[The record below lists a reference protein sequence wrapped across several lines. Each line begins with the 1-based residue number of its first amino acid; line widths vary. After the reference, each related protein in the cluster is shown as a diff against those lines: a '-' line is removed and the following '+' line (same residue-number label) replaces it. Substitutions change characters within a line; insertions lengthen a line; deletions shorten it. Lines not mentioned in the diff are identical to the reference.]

1 MGCINQGE
9 SPGFALT
16 SGPPRPSLPSM
27 STDNPFVVE
36 QAAPSERADF
46 YRRAYLTVAGAFAV
60 FAALLWASFALP
72 MGEAPVALH
81 YARGLS
87 ALFGSLGGWA
97 MLVMLGVFWLGTSVA
112 QSAVYAS
119 ASRPVKMAGFLGYIL
134 LQVALFIPL
143 ILMVLVKTEGRPA
156 EILAPAC
163 GVTGALILG
172 LTAAAF
178 LTRADFSFL
187 RTVLV
192 VGSFAALGVVV
203 VAAFA
208 GTGLGTW
215 FSLAMIA
222 LMATAVLY
230 QTWQV
235 RTQFAPGQ
243 HLEAGFALFAAF
255 VTLLFYVIRLFLQR
269 RN

>member
-1 MGCINQGE
+1 
-9 SPGFALT
+9 
-16 SGPPRPSLPSM
+16 M
-27 STDNPFVVE
+27 SADNPFVIEHAV
-36 QAAPSERADF
+36 PSERADF

-72 MGEAPVALH
+72 VGQAPLAVH
-81 YARGLS
+81 YAKAIGSLY
-87 ALFGSLGGWA
+87 GSLGGWA
-97 MLVMLGVFWLGTSVA
+97 TLVVLGLFWLGTSVA
-112 QSAVYAS
+112 QSAVYAA
-119 ASRPVKMAGFLGYIL
+119 ASRPAKLAGFLGYIL
-134 LQVALFIPL
+134 LQVAIFIPL
-143 ILMVLVKTEGRPA
+143 IWMVLLRTEGRPS
-156 EILAPAC
+156 EVLLPAC
-163 GVTGALILG
+163 GVTGALVLG
-172 LTAAAF
+172 LTVAAF
-178 LTRADFSFL
+178 VTRADFSFL

-235 RTQFAPGQ
+235 RTQFGAGQ

>member
-1 MGCINQGE
+1 
-9 SPGFALT
+9 
-16 SGPPRPSLPSM
+16 M
-27 STDNPFVVE
+27 STDNPFVID

-46 YRRAYLTVAGAFAV
+46 YRRAYLTVAAAFAV
-60 FAALLWASFALP
+60 FAVLLWSSFMVP
-72 MGEAPVALH
+72 VGGQPVA
-81 YARGLS
+81 
-87 ALFGSLGGWA
+87 ALYMDALVGMIRSLGGWS
-97 MLVMLGVFWLGTSVA
+97 MLIVLGLFWLGTSVA

-119 ASRPVKMAGFLGYIL
+119 ASRPVKLAGFLGYIL

-143 ILMVLVKTEGRPA
+143 IAMVLIRTEGRPG
-156 EILAPAC
+156 EILLPAC

-172 LTAAAF
+172 LTVAAF
-178 LTRADFSFL
+178 VTRADFSFL

-192 VGSFAALGVVV
+192 IGSFAALGVVV
-203 VAAFA
+203 VAAFM

-235 RTQFAPGQ
+235 RTQFGTGQ

-255 VTLLFYVIRLFLQR
+255 VTLLFFVIRLFLQR

>member
-1 MGCINQGE
+1 
-9 SPGFALT
+9 
-16 SGPPRPSLPSM
+16 M

-46 YRRAYLTVAGAFAV
+46 YRRAYLTVASAFAAFAV
-60 FAALLWASFALP
+60 LLWASFVVP
-72 MGEAPVALH
+72 VGEGPVALH
-81 YARGLS
+81 YLRALS
-87 ALFGSLGGWA
+87 GLFGSLGGWA
-97 MLVMLGVFWLGTSVA
+97 TLVVLGLFWLGTSVA
-112 QSAVYAS
+112 ESAVYAS
-119 ASRPVKMAGFLGYIL
+119 ASRGAKLAGFLGYIL
-134 LQVALFIPL
+134 LQVAIFIPL
-143 ILMVLVKTEGRPA
+143 VWMAVVKTQGNPM
-156 EILAPAC
+156 EILLPAC
-163 GVTGALILG
+163 GVTGALVLG

-178 LTRADFSFL
+178 VTRADFSFL

-192 VGSFAALGVVV
+192 IGSFAALGVVV
-203 VAAFA
+203 VAVVA
-208 GTGLGTW
+208 GSALGTW

-235 RTQFAPGQ
+235 RARFAPHQ

-255 VTLLFYVIRLFLQR
+255 VTLLFYVVRLFLQR

>member
-1 MGCINQGE
+1 
-9 SPGFALT
+9 
-16 SGPPRPSLPSM
+16 M
-27 STDNPFVVE
+27 STDNPFVIE

-60 FAALLWASFALP
+60 FGVLLWAAFAVP
-72 MGEAPVALH
+72 VGEAPLALA
-81 YARGLS
+81 YMGAIGGMVGALGNWSLLLVLGL
-87 ALFGSLGGWA
+87 
-97 MLVMLGVFWLGTSVA
+97 FWLGTSVA

-119 ASRPVKMAGFLGYIL
+119 SSRSVKLAGFLGYIL
-134 LQVALFIPL
+134 LQVAIFIPL
-143 ILMVLVKTEGRPA
+143 IALVLIKTSGNPS
-156 EILAPAC
+156 EILLPAC
-163 GVTGALILG
+163 GVTGALVLG
-172 LTAAAF
+172 LTVAAF
-178 LTRADFSFL
+178 VTRADFSFL

-192 VGSFAALGVVV
+192 VGGFAALGVVA
-203 VAAFA
+203 VAILA
-208 GTGLGTW
+208 GSSLGIW
-215 FSLAMIA
+215 FSMAMIA

-235 RTQFAPGQ
+235 RTQFGTGQ

>member
-1 MGCINQGE
+1 
-9 SPGFALT
+9 
-16 SGPPRPSLPSM
+16 M
-27 STDNPFVVE
+27 STDNPFVIE

-60 FAALLWASFALP
+60 FGVLLWAAFAVP
-72 MGEAPVALH
+72 VGEAPLALA
-81 YARGLS
+81 YMRAIGGMVGALGNWSLLLVLGL
-87 ALFGSLGGWA
+87 
-97 MLVMLGVFWLGTSVA
+97 FWLGTSVA

-119 ASRPVKMAGFLGYIL
+119 SSRSVKLAGFLGYIL
-134 LQVALFIPL
+134 LQVAIFIPL
-143 ILMVLVKTEGRPA
+143 IALVLIKTSGNPS
-156 EILAPAC
+156 EILLPAC
-163 GVTGALILG
+163 GVTGALVLG
-172 LTAAAF
+172 LTVAAF
-178 LTRADFSFL
+178 VTRADFSFL

-192 VGSFAALGVVV
+192 VGSFAALGVVA
-203 VAAFA
+203 VAILA
-208 GTGLGTW
+208 GSSLGIW
-215 FSLAMIA
+215 FSMAMIA

-235 RTQFAPGQ
+235 RTQFGTGQ